1 MVDKDLFM
9 SQITEETC
17 AEAGEDTTLAKCV
30 DFQKYFEKR
39 LNQVEFN
46 SLSDYLNQQS
56 LNHHALEFQATSKC
70 YRLNINDSILDF
82 PSNWSIFEEI
92 STKEIIPVDHVT
104 DQNFLIDIFSEL
116 IGTVENIVLLRDNQN
131 IKLVFLQS
139 SNFKDHLNWMLGYFE
154 KKNDSLEFSA

>member
-1 MVDKDLFM
+1 MVDKDLM

-17 AEAGEDTTLAKCV
+17 AEAGEETKLGKCV

-46 SLSDYLNQQS
+46 SLNDYLDQQS
-56 LNHHALEFQATSKC
+56 LNHRPLEFQSTSQC
-70 YRLNINDSILDF
+70 YRLNIEDSILDF

-92 STKEIIPVDHVT
+92 NSKDIIPVDQSM

-116 IGTVENIVLLRDNQN
+116 VGSVENIVLLRDNQN
-131 IKLVFLQS
+131 IMLIFLQDE
-139 SNFKDHLNWMLGYFE
+139 NFKEHLKWMLGYFE
-154 KKNDSLEFSA
+154 KKNGALDFAA